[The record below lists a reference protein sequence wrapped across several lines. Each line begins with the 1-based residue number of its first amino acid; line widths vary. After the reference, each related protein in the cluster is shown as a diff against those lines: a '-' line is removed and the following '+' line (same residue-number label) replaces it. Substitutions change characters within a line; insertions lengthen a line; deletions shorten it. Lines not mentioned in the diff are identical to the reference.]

1 VVLTTRTGWFAVAI
15 SCIGAIALAAKVS
28 FAPYLETT
36 VEHIHQLLTIREM
49 EHVPMFCQ
57 AVGAFRARVLTE
69 DLPPPPCY
77 LRSYFS
83 MLARRRLS
91 LLTQLAD
98 SLGVLATSIGPGGF
112 DQHAE
117 SSMQLALL
125 ALNEVRA
132 EMVTR
137 ELWFVSFGRT
147 LFVLVAILTKF
158 CFITTWM

>member
-1 VVLTTRTGWFAVAI
+1 
-15 SCIGAIALAAKVS
+15 
-28 FAPYLETT
+28 
-36 VEHIHQLLTIREM
+36 
-49 EHVPMFCQ
+49 
-57 AVGAFRARVLTE
+57 
-69 DLPPPPCY
+69 
-77 LRSYFS
+77 
-83 MLARRRLS
+83 MLACRRLS

-132 EMVTR
+132 EMVIR

-147 LFVLVAILTKF
+147 LFVFVALLTKF